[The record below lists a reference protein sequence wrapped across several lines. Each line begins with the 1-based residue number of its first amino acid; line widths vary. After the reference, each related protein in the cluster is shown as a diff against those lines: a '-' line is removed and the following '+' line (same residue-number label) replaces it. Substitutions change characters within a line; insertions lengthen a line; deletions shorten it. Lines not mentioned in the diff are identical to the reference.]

1 MKVFKELPN
10 SIYYSCYLRLKTQK
24 QLIKRKKS
32 VPLIISLTSIPSRL
46 NTLDLVIKSL
56 FNQTIIPEK
65 IILWLHISLEDK
77 LPNKLTKLQSNLF
90 EIKYSNLTCSHRKLI
105 HSLKENP
112 NKTIVTCDDDQIYR
126 DNWLKLLYDDHLID
140 NKAII
145 AHTTTQIKIDEND
158 NYLPFIKWRI
168 KEESKLKNFL
178 LPIGAWGILYP
189 PNSMSNIIFNE
200 DLFLRLTPKAD
211 DLWFKGMSLLNN
223 TITKQSTKQPKQPIP
238 IIGSQK
244 ESLQLENVKKN
255 KNEIQWQALSDNF
268 DLVSILK
275 KQKR

>member
-24 QLIKRKKS
+24 QLIKNKKNIP
-32 VPLIISLTSIPSRL
+32 VIVSLTSIPSRL
-46 NTLDLVIKSL
+46 NNIDIVIKSI

-65 IILWLHISLEDK
+65 IILWLHTSLKDNLPKK
-77 LPNKLTKLQSNLF
+77 LYKLQSNLF

-112 NKTIVTCDDDQIYR
+112 DKTIVTCDDDQIYR
-126 DNWLKLLYDDHLID
+126 NDWLELLYDDHLLD
-140 NKAII
+140 SKSII
-145 AHTTTQIKIDEND
+145 AHATTQIKIDEND

-168 KEESKLKNFL
+168 KEDSKLHNCL

-189 PNSMSNIIFNE
+189 PNSMSNIILNE
-200 DLFLRLTPKAD
+200 ELFLKLTPKAD

-223 TITKQSTKQPKQPIP
+223 TISKKSTKQPKQPIP

-255 KNEIQWQALSDNF
+255 KNEIQWQALSDHF
-268 DLVSILK
+268 DLISILK
-275 KQKR
+275 SQ